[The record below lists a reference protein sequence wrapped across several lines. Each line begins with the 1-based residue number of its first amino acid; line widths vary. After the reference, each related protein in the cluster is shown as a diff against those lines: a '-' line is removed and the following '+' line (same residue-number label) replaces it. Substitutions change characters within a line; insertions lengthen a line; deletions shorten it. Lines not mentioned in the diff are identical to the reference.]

1 MIPPF
6 IAAPFAKPLVKWGV
20 IGGAVVGLLLI
31 TNWMTY
37 DAMRSACEDEKN
49 IAIQAASQAATK
61 AATAQLMAT
70 IALNAKVAAERGQK
84 DVELQ
89 ALRENVRKKAR
100 KYAGV
105 KIAVP
110 ADLVRIHDE
119 YARVSETSGASD
131 ALPAD
136 LGTGRAEIQSGTVPT
151 ETEHRV
157 QVQLGNDT
165 VTMTVEGTVL
175 MLSDTYDKFGA
186 CLNDYSG
193 FNGWNNGRERLELE
207 RLQHD

>member
-1 MIPPF
+1 MIPPS
-6 IAAPFAKPLVKWGV
+6 IATAFAKPLVKWGA
-20 IGGAVVGLLLI
+20 IGGAVLLLVAF
-31 TNWMTY
+31 TTWQTY
-37 DAMRSACEDEKN
+37 DMMRTACEDEKMV
-49 IAIQAASQAATK
+49 AVQAAASAA
-61 AATAQLMAT
+61 AESARQQLMAT
-70 IALNAKVAAERGQK
+70 IELNARIAQERDENGR
-84 DVELQ
+84 ELQ
-89 ALRENVRKKAR
+89 ALQESVRKKAR

-157 QVQLGNDT
+157 QVKLGNDT